1 MKFKLKIFIAN
12 NIANNIAELGKYINN
27 QKVLIKKHH
36 SEIR

>member
-1 MKFKLKIFIAN
+1 MKFKLKFF
-12 NIANNIAELGKYINN
+12 IANNIAELGKYINN